1 MKKKILC
8 LVLALVLVGSA
19 VGFFVYDKVGNTFDY
34 AKKDLTKYITI
45 AGIDSVNAL
54 YTSEKMTPDTVEE
67 KDLQAAVASA
77 LASLQKD
84 GTVGVVQMYDTLYV
98 KYYAETEIDGE
109 TTVISKADTLDPSK
123 TTSIQLGAD
132 SDLARLFVEH
142 LLGKDVSGTSYRAY
156 TTDAVMFGDKITY
169 SYTKN
174 GESRDEWKNLKAEV
188 KGSDFLESIADGLT
202 ALYREKV
209 TSGDA
214 EIGEALELTLG
225 EDTYIVTVHYAL
237 RNKVVGGAVVEGDH
251 LRFTYYEITADGDTD
266 VEGKGTTYT
275 TALTPDKKE
284 TIDEKFGT
292 GFYDKLLTLTI
303 GEKSE
308 KFTVTKTTA
317 ITSDEGEST
326 TAETG
331 EDESATTT
339 TETKA
344 YKVNIEYVEGRED
357 ISGLASD
364 EVEIADTWY
373 HEGEN
378 VFSFQTTYA
387 DDSEATADNDESIEL
402 KGKTVTYYV
411 AVTGV
416 KTLQYDYANIV
427 SSSGLGYTV
436 DADEDEKLSDLFT
449 AYDAYKKAQ
458 DAYDDAKALTGD
470 EAKTAEELAELEA
483 AAAAALDTL
492 YDKET
497 AYIDSLEPEEG
508 SKVKAYADA
517 VKALVAA
524 KKALSDAEALE
535 GEAAKTEAELA
546 ELRDAVTAAEDALAT
561 ALDAYAKEEGL
572 YYEDVK
578 YIDIA
583 AKDAYEKQETKT
595 LEDAEKDELAY
606 AIAKEVWD
614 KLLQEVAET
623 VKYPS
628 KAVRVAYRGLY
639 DGYKTNY
646 YSNRDETPYS
656 NYKTFKS
663 YLTQSAFA
671 GKDYKT
677 ELTAEAQQIV
687 LEKMVLYR
695 LVEMYDIELTE
706 SQESIMTFYEYYMA
720 DSASEIRAAY
730 LFDNLMQEITEQ
742 ICPAVK
748 KD

>member
-34 AKKDLTKYITI
+34 AKKDLTKYINI
-45 AGIDSVNAL
+45 EGIDFVNAL
-54 YTSEKMTPDTVEE
+54 YTSEKMTPDAVEE
-67 KDLQAAVASA
+67 KDLQAAVAKA

-84 GTVGVVQMYDTLYV
+84 GTVGVVKMYDTLYI
-98 KYYAETEIDGE
+98 KYYAETEVDGE
-109 TTVISKADTLDPSK
+109 TTVITKADTLDPFK

-156 TTDAVMFGDKITY
+156 TEDAVLFGDKITF

-174 GESRDEWKNLKAEV
+174 GESKDDWKNLKAEV
-188 KGSDFLESIADGLT
+188 KGSDFLESVAPGLT

-214 EIGEALELTLG
+214 KIAEALELTLG
-225 EDTYIVTVHYAL
+225 EDKYIVTVHYAL
-237 RNKVVGGAVVEGDH
+237 RNKVVGGAVLEGDH
-251 LRFTYYEITADGDTD
+251 LRFQYYEITEDGETD
-266 VEGKGTTYT
+266 VEGKGLTYT
-275 TALTPDKKE
+275 TALTSDKKAA
-284 TIDEKFGT
+284 IDEKFGT

-308 KFTVTKTTA
+308 KFTTT
-317 ITSDEGEST
+317 ITSGEGES
-326 TAETG
+326 A
-331 EDESATTT
+331 T

-344 YKVNIEYVEGRED
+344 YKVEIEYVEGRED
-357 ISGLASD
+357 VSGLASD

-373 HEGEN
+373 HEDGN
-378 VFSFQTTYA
+378 VFSFQKTYA
-387 DDSEATADNDESIEL
+387 DDSEAKADNDESIEL

-427 SSSGLGYTV
+427 SSSGLKYTV

-449 AYDAYKKAQ
+449 AYDAYKKAL
-458 DAYDDAKALTGD
+458 DAYEDAKALTGD
-470 EAKTAEELAELEA
+470 KAKTEEELAELETA
-483 AAAAALDTL
+483 AAEALDTL
-492 YDKET
+492 YEKET
-497 AYIDSLEPEEG
+497 AYIDSLEPEDG

-524 KKALSDAEALE
+524 KKALADAEALE
-535 GEAAKTEAELA
+535 GEAAKTEDELTA
-546 ELRDAVTAAEDALAT
+546 LRDAVTAAEDEMEA

-614 KLLQEVAET
+614 KLFQEVAKT
-623 VKYPS
+623 VTYPS

-646 YSNRDETPYS
+646 YSNRDKAPYS
-656 NYKTFKS
+656 NYKTFKN

-671 GKDYKT
+671 GKDYKA
-677 ELTAEAQQIV
+677 ELTAEAQEIV
-687 LEKMVLYR
+687 LEKMIIYR
-695 LVEMYDIELTE
+695 LVELYDIELTE

-720 DSASEIRAAY
+720 DSAAEIRTAY